1 MVHVLIADD
10 HPVVRAG
17 LRHLIAT
24 TTGIVVSAEA
34 AQGTAVL
41 DLLRMR
47 EFDLL
52 LLDMSMP
59 DITGVDLIHQIR
71 IESRTLPILLLGE
84 GKEAAVAARALRA
97 GATGYVTKDAD
108 PEILLS
114 AIRKLASGG
123 RFVDPR
129 LVDALVFDPKP
140 SDAPA
145 RELLS
150 GREFQVLQML
160 ADGKRINE
168 IAETFA
174 LSAKTVSTHNM
185 RLMQKLC
192 ITNHS
197 ELIRYSIRH
206 GVLAA

>member
-34 AQGTAVL
+34 AQGTTVL
-41 DLLRMR
+41 DLLRKR
-47 EFDLL
+47 EFHLL

-59 DITGVDLIHQIR
+59 GMTGVDLIHQVR

-129 LVDALVFDPKP
+129 LVGALVFDPKS

-150 GREFQVLQML
+150 GREFQVFQML
-160 ADGKRINE
+160 ANGKRIKE

-174 LSAKTVSTHNM
+174 LSAKTVSTHKM

-192 ITNHS
+192 IANQS

-206 GVLAA
+206 GVVAA

>member
-24 TTGIVVSAEA
+24 TAGIVVSAEA